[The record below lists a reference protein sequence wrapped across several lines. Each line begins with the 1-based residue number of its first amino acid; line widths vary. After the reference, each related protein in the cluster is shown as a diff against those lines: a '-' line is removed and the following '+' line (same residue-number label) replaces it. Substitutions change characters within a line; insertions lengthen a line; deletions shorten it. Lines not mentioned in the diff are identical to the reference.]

1 MKDYDDNEALQ
12 KAIDDGIINIDMIK
26 AVAKALAR
34 EEYLDKHPYSIWQN
48 EQGMWL
54 THIKDRNNKIVVRRR
69 KTREELETMIADH
82 YRNMEQEIH
91 IHDAFYEWM
100 NGKLEY
106 GEIQKQSYDRYIT
119 DFVRFFSKSEPICRK
134 KLNNITEND
143 LEDFIKRT
151 IKDKQL
157 THKAY
162 TGLRTLIKGIFKY
175 AKKRKWTDIS
185 ISYFFDDLQLSSSI
199 FKKQLKDSE
208 TEIFGEDEIPIVI
221 DYLKRNADIFNLAIL
236 LQFQIGGRIGE
247 IVALKKEDICIADNY
262 ILISRTEIKYKDEN
276 GKWVHE
282 VSDMPK
288 TAAGFRKVVIPPS
301 ADWTIEQIL
310 KINPKGEFLFMNRG
324 HRIRENSINKRLS
337 TVCDN
342 LGLKHRSTHK
352 IRKTYATT
360 LLDNAVGES
369 FVAEQLGHADIST
382 TKAIYYIQNK
392 SQKTKQA
399 QIQRAINY

>member
-1 MKDYDDNEALQ
+1 MKDYDISEALQ
-12 KAIDDGIINIDMIK
+12 IAIDESIINVDMIQVVVK
-26 AVAKALAR
+26 AMAR
-34 EEYLDKHPYSIWQN
+34 EEYLNKHPYSIWQN
-48 EQGMWL
+48 EKGMWL
-54 THIKDRNNKIVVRRR
+54 THIKDKDNKTVVRRR
-69 KTREELETMIADH
+69 KTREELENMIADH
-82 YRNMEQEIH
+82 YKSMEQEIH
-91 IHDAFYEWM
+91 IQDAFYEWM

-106 GEIQKQSYDRYIT
+106 GEIKKQSYDRYMT
-119 DFVRFFSKSEPICRK
+119 DFLRFFPKSEPICRK

-151 IKDKQL
+151 IKEKQL

-162 TGLRTLIKGIFKY
+162 TGLRTLTKGIFKY

-185 ISYFFDDLQLSSSI
+185 ISYFFEDLQLSSSI
-199 FKKQLKDSE
+199 FRKNYKDSE
-208 TEIFGEDEIPIVI
+208 TEIFSEDEIPIVVE
-221 DYLKRNADIFNLAIL
+221 YLKNNADIFNLAIL
-236 LQFQIGGRIGE
+236 LQFQIGGRVGE
-247 IVALKKEDICIADNY
+247 VVALKKEDICLTDNC
-262 ILISRTEIKYKDEN
+262 ISISRTEIKYKNEN

-288 TAAGFRKVVIPPS
+288 TDAGYRKVVIPSS
-301 ADWTIEQIL
+301 AVWTIEKIL
-310 KINPKGEFLFMNRG
+310 EINPEGEFLFMNRG
-324 HRIRENSINKRLS
+324 NRIKENSINKRLS
-337 TVCDN
+337 TICGK

-399 QIQRAINY
+399 QIQGAITY